1 MIKRTLIVIAV
12 VAFLASVA
20 PTFAVNPPDTTTYPP
35 FAVYKWVDDFQ
46 VSDDEAIKVDGT
58 AHVFW
63 PFDYKWLE
71 ICRIPVK
78 MKVGMFV
85 RVIDCDDKKIT
96 LSQKDCKDADTVNKG
111 DLDWPCYWG
120 CVKVKIIANFKAQ
133 IRGKLEGFDSKVFPD
148 SGNISYKMTPETIEP
163 TVETEVEICVKAWK
177 VKIEK
182 MLHGVDDEAVT
193 VGELSIQA
201 RPAV

>member
-12 VAFLASVA
+12 IAFLASVA
-20 PTFAVNPPDTTTYPP
+20 PTFAVNPPDETTYPP

-58 AHVFW
+58 QHVFW

-71 ICRIPVK
+71 ICKIPVK

-85 RVIDCDDKKIT
+85 RVIDCDDKKIV
-96 LSQKDCKDADTVNKG
+96 LVQKDCKGEAVGKG
-111 DLDWPCYWG
+111 DLDWPCYYG
-120 CVKVKIIANFKAQ
+120 CVKVKIIANFKAE
-133 IRGKLEGFDSKVFPD
+133 IRGKLVGLSSSVFPD
-148 SGNISYKMTPETIEP
+148 SGNIGYTMTPSTIEP

-182 MLHGVDDEAVT
+182 MVHGVNDEEVT
-193 VGELSIQA
+193 IGEMSIQA